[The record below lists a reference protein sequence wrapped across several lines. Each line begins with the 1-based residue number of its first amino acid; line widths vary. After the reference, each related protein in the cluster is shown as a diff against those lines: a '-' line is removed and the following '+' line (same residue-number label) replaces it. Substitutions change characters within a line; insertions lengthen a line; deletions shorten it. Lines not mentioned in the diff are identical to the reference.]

1 MESRKRVASLLIL
14 FILSK
19 NPLSFSMSESLP
31 LDPAEFT
38 PRFDAAA
45 RRAGFR
51 PERFGEVHGHP
62 LLAYTKRTPGRRP
75 RIYLS
80 AGIHGDEPAPPQA
93 LLRLIGEGFFD
104 DRCTWFIC
112 PLLNPTGFAARTR
125 ENHERTD
132 LNRDFKNTASKEIRA
147 HIAWL
152 ERQPNFDL
160 TLCVHEDWEASG
172 YYLYELNPESRPT
185 LAHAMI
191 AAAASV
197 GLIETAT
204 VIDGREVAE
213 PGVIRPV
220 SDPLLRELWP
230 ESIYLRRHHSRLSY
244 TTETPSALPLE
255 QRIAMHCAAL
265 KAAVGEF
272 LR

>member
-1 MESRKRVASLLIL
+1 MVSSAEFAILLIL
-14 FILSK
+14 LILSK
-19 NPLSFSMSESLP
+19 FPLSFPMASVLP

-38 PRFDAAA
+38 PRFEAAA

-51 PERFGEVHGHP
+51 PERFGEVRGHP
-62 LLAYTKRTPGRRP
+62 LQAYTKRTPGRRP

-93 LLRLIGEGFFD
+93 LLRLMAEGFFD
-104 DRCTWFIC
+104 GRCTWFLC

-125 ENHERTD
+125 ENHEKTD
-132 LNRDFKNTASKEIRA
+132 LNRDFKNTVSTEIRA

-160 TLCVHEDWEASG
+160 TICVHEDWESTG
-172 YYLYELNPESRPT
+172 YYLYELNPADRPT

-191 AAAASV
+191 AAAGTV
-197 GLIETAT
+197 GPIETAT
-204 VIDGREVAE
+204 VIDGREIAE
-213 PGVIRPV
+213 PGIIRPV

-230 ESIYLRRHHSRLSY
+230 ESIYLRRHHSLQSY
-244 TTETPSALPLE
+244 TTETPSVLPLE

-265 KAAVGEF
+265 RAAVDRF